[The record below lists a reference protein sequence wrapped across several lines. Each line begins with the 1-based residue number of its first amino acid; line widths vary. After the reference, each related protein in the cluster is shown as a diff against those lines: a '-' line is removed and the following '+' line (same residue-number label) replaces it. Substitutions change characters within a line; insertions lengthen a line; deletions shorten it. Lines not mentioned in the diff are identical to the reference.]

1 MLNLSVLQV
10 LDIVELNPIQNKM
23 VGIPKL
29 SGLSV
34 QERKRL
40 SIAVEMVGISKVPS
54 WYQCAAEDA
63 ECSPF
68 VLQRCAVVISAI
80 FEGGQSH
87 CATLQVANPS
97 VVFMDEPTSGEACL
111 ALRPA

>member
-1 MLNLSVLQV
+1 MLSPSALQV

-40 SIAVEMVGISKVPS
+40 SIAVEMVGTCKVP
-54 WYQCAAEDA
+54 
-63 ECSPF
+63 
-68 VLQRCAVVISAI
+68 
-80 FEGGQSH
+80 G
-87 CATLQVANPS
+87 
-97 VVFMDEPTSGEACL
+97 
-111 ALRPA
+111 

>member
-1 MLNLSVLQV
+1 MVSPSVLQV

-40 SIAVEMVGISKVPS
+40 SIAVEMVGSKVPS
-54 WYQCAAEDA
+54 
-63 ECSPF
+63 
-68 VLQRCAVVISAI
+68 
-80 FEGGQSH
+80 
-87 CATLQVANPS
+87 
-97 VVFMDEPTSGEACL
+97 
-111 ALRPA
+111 